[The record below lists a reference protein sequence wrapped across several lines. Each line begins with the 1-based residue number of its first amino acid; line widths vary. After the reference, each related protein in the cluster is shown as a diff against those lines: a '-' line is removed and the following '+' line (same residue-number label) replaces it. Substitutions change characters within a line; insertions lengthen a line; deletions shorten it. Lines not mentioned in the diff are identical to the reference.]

1 MAARSVAVK
10 SARAADT
17 AGGGDG
23 EHGSDTYGSEGALL
37 RSRRNKGDG
46 EHGSDTYGSE
56 GERGADLWEDETD
69 ALSEPVGDRFAVEGE
84 RGGPLAIPGLKPLV
98 EDGRRGWV
106 D

>member
-1 MAARSVAVK
+1 MAWPGVE
-10 SARAADT
+10 ADD
-17 AGGGDG
+17 GGGEVRGG
-23 EHGSDTYGSEGALL
+23 EKRTGSGHCGG
-37 RSRRNKGDG
+37 GDG